1 MLLGLLSNSFNL
13 VDEADE
19 GSEDRVF
26 CDVYGAMGSTLTMS
40 DLPLRGR

>member
-19 GSEDRVF
+19 
-26 CDVYGAMGSTLTMS
+26 
-40 DLPLRGR
+40 DLKIEFSVMFMVLWDQH

>member
-1 MLLGLLSNSFNL
+1 MRQI
-13 VDEADE
+13 E

-26 CDVYGAMGSTLTMS
+26 WDVYGAMGLTLTMS